1 MAKVELPKDAEGH
14 EIPLDTETL
23 YDEYGESHRVDNF
36 AYFPKFANTD
46 NEWAVE
52 FDGVNNVRM
61 FASQMYLIQPDS
73 WKKLEEDLDKCFSS
87 NNSCYYLSKSG
98 ECCDCTLAPN
108 EVGRTC
114 DAAIFSSIKERIC
127 KLRKKNNSQRSSL

>member
-127 KLRKKNNSQRSSL
+127 KLRKKNNS

>member
-1 MAKVELPKDAEGH
+1 MTTKIKLPKDAEGR
-14 EIPLDTETL
+14 EVPLDTEIL

-127 KLRKKNNSQRSSL
+127 KLRKKNNS